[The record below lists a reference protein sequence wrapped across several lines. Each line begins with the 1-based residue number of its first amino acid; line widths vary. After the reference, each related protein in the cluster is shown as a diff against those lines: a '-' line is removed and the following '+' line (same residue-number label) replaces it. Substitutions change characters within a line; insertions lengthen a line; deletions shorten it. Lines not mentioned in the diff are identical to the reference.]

1 MASPKKKQTTGTSLE
16 CFCAVLWILRIVII
30 ILLREIQYLRK
41 KLAAY
46 ERNSSNS
53 HKPPSRDDPWK
64 KRHGPARGASG
75 RKPGGQKGHPGKA
88 RIMASPSQIS
98 RTIPYK
104 PQSCARCGVSFSDSH
119 ESLPVEKRQVWEIP
133 EIKPSV
139 TEHVFYK
146 TTCSCGHTNRLDVPD
161 WMYSGAGE
169 NLQALIAYLTV
180 EGKLSRRV
188 LQSILENVFH
198 VPIALGTI
206 QNRLEDTSRI
216 LQPVYTELENELTN
230 QPVINIDETG
240 HPHNKSLA
248 WLWVFVTQYF
258 AFFTISASRGS
269 RVIRSVLGESFD
281 GIIISDRFSAYLK
294 YHKDRACG
302 LLQLCWAHIIR
313 DVKALGSEPAYGSS
327 KPFAPLMRQ
336 RIGAVFRLWHTHKR
350 NSLSREQLIALT
362 QPILLEMRSFL
373 ENNRNAPSPAVSK
386 FSRQLLKKWEHLFV
400 FLSHH
405 GVEPTNN
412 LAERSVRPAVQ
423 ARKISFCTRS
433 DQGQIVRARLLTI
446 WQSCRMQQKNA
457 LDFFRQAIRSHR
469 MNLTPPSLLPPHH
482 LTDTHLAA

>member
-16 CFCAVLWILRIVII
+16 CFCVILWILRIII
-30 ILLREIQYLRK
+30 ILLLREIKCLRK
-41 KLAAY
+41 RLAVY
-46 ERNSSNS
+46 EKNSSNS
-53 HKPPSRDDPWK
+53 HKPSSHDDPWK
-64 KRHGPARGASG
+64 KRHRPARGVSG
-75 RKPGGQKGHPGKA
+75 RKPGGQKGHQGKA
-88 RIMASPSQIS
+88 RIIALPNEISQI
-98 RTIPYK
+98 IHHK
-104 PQSCARCGVSFSDSH
+104 PQSCKKCGISLSESH
-119 ESLPVEKRQVWEIP
+119 ESIPVEKRQVWEIP

-139 TEHVFYK
+139 IEHVFYR
-146 TTCSCGHTNRLDVPD
+146 TTCSCGHKDRLDVPE

-188 LQSILENVFH
+188 LQNILKNVFH
-198 VPIALGTI
+198 VSIALGTI

-248 WLWVFVTQYF
+248 WLWVFVTKYF

-269 RVIRSVLGESFD
+269 QVIRSVLGEFFD
-281 GIIISDRFSAYLK
+281 GIIISDRFSAYFK

-313 DVKALGSEPAYGSS
+313 DIKALGSELAYGSS
-327 KPFAPLMRQ
+327 KPFALLMRQ
-336 RIGAVFRLWHTHKR
+336 RIGAVFRLWHAHKR

-386 FSRQLLKKWEHLFV
+386 FSCQLLKKWEYLFV
-400 FLSHH
+400 FISHQ

-412 LAERSVRPAVQ
+412 LAERSVRPAVL
-423 ARKISFCTRS
+423 ARKISYCTRS
-433 DQGQIVRARLLTI
+433 NRGQIVRARLLTI

-469 MNLTPPSLLPPHH
+469 LNLAMPSLLPLHV
-482 LTDTHLAA
+482 LTNTPPAN

>member
-1 MASPKKKQTTGTSLE
+1 MASPKKHTSKTSLE
-16 CFCAVLWILRIVII
+16 CFSAVLWILRIVIVL
-30 ILLREIQYLRK
+30 LLREIQYLRK

-53 HKPPSRDDPWK
+53 HKPPSRDDPFH
-64 KRHGPARGASG
+64 KRHTPRRGASG

-88 RIMASPSQIS
+88 RITALPDQIS
-98 RTIPYK
+98 QTIPHK
-104 PQSCARCGVSFSDSH
+104 PQSCNHCGVSFCESH

-139 TEHVFYK
+139 IEHVFYR

-169 NLQALIAYLTV
+169 NLQALIAYLAV
-180 EGKLSRRV
+180 EGKLSRRI

-198 VPIALGTI
+198 IPIALGTI
-206 QNRLEDTSRI
+206 QNRLEDTSHI
-216 LQPVYTELENELTN
+216 LQGVCAELENELTS

-248 WLWVFVTQYF
+248 WLWVFVTTTF

-269 RVIRSVLGESFD
+269 QVIRSVLGELFD
-281 GIIISDRFSAYLK
+281 GIIISDRFSAYIK

-313 DVKALGSEPAYGSS
+313 DVKALSTELAFGSS
-327 KPFAPLMRQ
+327 KPFSPLMRQ
-336 RIGAVFRLWHTHKR
+336 HIGAVFRIWHAHKR
-350 NSLSREQLIALT
+350 NTMSREQLIAST
-362 QPILLEMRSFL
+362 QPILREMRTFL
-373 ENNRNAPSPAVSK
+373 ENNLNAPSPAVSK
-386 FSRQLLKKWEHLFV
+386 FSRQLLKKWKHLFV
-400 FLSHH
+400 FISHQ

-412 LAERSVRPAVQ
+412 LAERAIRPAVQ
-423 ARKISFCTRS
+423 ARKISYCTRS
-433 DQGQIVRARLLTI
+433 NKGQILRARLLTV
-446 WQSCRMQQKNA
+446 WQSCRMQHRNP
-457 LDFFRQAIRSHR
+457 LDFFRQSIHAHR
-469 MNLTPPSLLPPHH
+469 HYLTMPSLLTQH
-482 LTDTHLAA
+482 LLANTHLAA